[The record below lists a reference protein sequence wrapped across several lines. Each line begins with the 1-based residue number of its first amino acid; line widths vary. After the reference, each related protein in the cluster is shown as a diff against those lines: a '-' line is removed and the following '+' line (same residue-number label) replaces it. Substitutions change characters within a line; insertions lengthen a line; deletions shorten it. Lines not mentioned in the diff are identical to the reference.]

1 MSSLLI
7 EEITSYRTTDGKLFE
22 KLSEAEAHQKRI
34 DLVDKITKLLGG
46 SNSDICPDSSFSNG
60 KGYFTISETNYNQAV
75 DSSKELLALQN
86 MENYSITSRAA
97 SIDQYCKSIGY
108 IFACIAHYHDSI
120 CRVGQPYYALHFN
133 EVDKSIDWST
143 YKKES

>member
-1 MSSLLI
+1 MIRI
-7 EEITSYRTTDGKLFE
+7 EQTTAYRTTDARLFE

-46 SNSDICPDSSFSNG
+46 NDSDICPDSSFSNG

-75 DSSKELLALQN
+75 ELSKELLALQN
-86 MENYSITSRAA
+86 MENYSIASCAA
-97 SIDQYCKSIGY
+97 SIDQYCQSISY
-108 IFACIAHYHDSI
+108 IFACITYYHDSTR
-120 CRVGQPYYALHFN
+120 RVGQPYYASHFN